1 VKQDAVNDHHL
12 SNSPFQ
18 RRNARTR
25 RLIFALLAGMIGISS
40 TGAWAQARAAKKTT
54 KQEQAQQE
62 LLATQE
68 AAVAALKE
76 EFEKRLAQQE
86 ADSKKREETLR
97 EEAKAATAKAQKSVE
112 DRVAEE
118 KAARE
123 KEVTRLQTA
132 LDANKAE
139 RDKRQSEA
147 PPVVGAL
154 GRGLSLYG
162 LVHADLMVQQGA
174 QDQVNPDNGQPLNT
188 DRFLIRR
195 ARLGARMDR
204 TYGEGGMEID
214 GNTINGP
221 AFRLIDAHASVKL
234 PGSGGLPLLM
244 ATIGFTR
251 IPFGSEVPQED
262 KDRFFLER
270 SIAARALFPDEYDLG
285 LRLMGGWHF
294 LRYAVAVQN
303 GEPLGAGRFA
313 GLDPNKKKDIVGR
326 VGIEDEVIEGI
337 YVVGGASALTGTG
350 FHPGASATKPAITW
364 GDSNGDATLQPSEL
378 TGVPGSAAS
387 PSANF
392 SRFGVGGDLLVAAK
406 TSWLGN
412 TTFAAQVY
420 FANDLDRGLQPADPL
435 ASPAGGQARS
445 FRELGYNIALTQ
457 QLTPLAAVGVRY
469 DFYDPDRDAY
479 NRVTGNIVPNDSSYS
494 SISITGMLIG
504 SGWGRAILEYD
515 INRNHLGL
523 DSSGN
528 PTNLASNAFIL
539 RGEVY
544 F

>member
-1 VKQDAVNDHHL
+1 MKLASLVACVACFA
-12 SNSPFQ
+12 SFQ
-18 RRNARTR
+18 AHAEQR
-25 RLIFALLAGMIGISS
+25 SS
-40 TGAWAQARAAKKTT
+40 KRTT
-54 KQEQAQQE
+54 KQDQAQQE
-62 LLATQE
+62 MLAAQV

-86 ADSKKREETLR
+86 TESKKREDAVR
-97 EEAKAATAKAQKSVE
+97 EEARVATEKAQKAATE
-112 DRVAEE
+112 RVDEE
-118 KAARE
+118 KVARE
-123 KEVTRLQTA
+123 KEVVRLQAA
-132 LDANKAE
+132 LDANKSE
-139 RDKRQSEA
+139 QEKRQNET
-147 PPVVGAL
+147 PPVVKTL
-154 GRGLSLYG
+154 GQGVSLYG
-162 LVHADLMVQQGA
+162 LVQADLAVQQGA
-174 QDQVNPDNGQPLNT
+174 QDQINPDNGQPLNT
-188 DRFLIRR
+188 DRFLLRR

-204 TYGEGGMEID
+204 TYGEGGLEID
-214 GNTINGP
+214 GNTVNGP
-221 AFRLIDAHASVKL
+221 ALRLMDAHASVKL
-234 PGSGGLPLLM
+234 PGSGGIPLLM

-251 IPFGSEVPQED
+251 IPFGYEVPQED

-270 SIAARALFPDEYDLG
+270 SLAARALFPDEYDLG

-326 VGIEDEVIEGI
+326 FGIEDEVIEGI
-337 YVVGGASALTGTG
+337 YVIGGASALTGTG
-350 FHPGASATKPAITW
+350 FHPGSSVTKPTVTW
-364 GDSNGDATLQPSEL
+364 SDSNGDATLQPNEL
-378 TGVPGSAAS
+378 TGVPGTSAS
-387 PSANF
+387 KSAGF

-420 FANDLDRGLQPADPL
+420 FANDLDRGVQPADPW

-445 FRELGYNIALTQ
+445 FRELGYNLALTQ
-457 QLTPLAAVGVRY
+457 QLTPLGAIGVRY

-494 SISITGMLIG
+494 TLSIAGMLMG
-504 SGWGRAILEYD
+504 TGWGRAILEYD

>member
-1 VKQDAVNDHHL
+1 M
-12 SNSPFQ
+12 
-18 RRNARTR
+18 
-25 RLIFALLAGMIGISS
+25 LA
-40 TGAWAQARAAKKTT
+40 AQT
-54 KQEQAQQE
+54 
-62 LLATQE
+62 
-68 AAVAALKE
+68 AAVSALKE

-86 ADSKKREETLR
+86 TESKKREEAVR
-97 EEAKAATAKAQKSVE
+97 EEARVAIEKAKKAAT
-112 DRVAEE
+112 DRVDEE
-118 KAARE
+118 KTARE
-123 KEVTRLQTA
+123 KEVVRLQAA
-132 LDANKAE
+132 LEVNKAE
-139 RDKRQSEA
+139 QEKRQSEA
-147 PPVVGAL
+147 PPVVKTL
-154 GRGLSLYG
+154 GQGVSLYG
-162 LVHADLMVQQGA
+162 LVQADLAVQQGA
-174 QDQVNPDNGQPLNT
+174 QDQINPDNGQPLNM
-188 DRFLIRR
+188 DRFLLRR

-204 TYGEGGMEID
+204 TYGEGGVEID
-214 GNTINGP
+214 GNTVNGP
-221 AFRLIDAHASVKL
+221 ALRLIDAHASVKL
-234 PGSGGLPLLM
+234 PGSGGVPLLM

-251 IPFGSEVPQED
+251 IPFGYEVPQAD

-285 LRLMGGWHF
+285 LRLMGGWHS

-326 VGIEDEVIEGI
+326 VGIEDEVVEGI
-337 YVVGGASALTGTG
+337 YVIGGASALTGTG
-350 FHPGASATKPAITW
+350 FHPGASVTKPTVTW
-364 GDSNGDATLQPSEL
+364 SDSNGDATLQSNEL
-378 TGVPGSAAS
+378 TGVPGSSAS
-387 PSANF
+387 SSATF

-420 FANDLDRGLQPADPL
+420 FANDLDRGVQPADPL
-435 ASPAGGQARS
+435 ASPSGGQARS

-457 QLTPLAAVGVRY
+457 QLTPLGAIGVRY

-479 NRVTGNIVPNDSSYS
+479 NRLTGNIVPNDSSYS
-494 SISITGMLIG
+494 TISIAGMLMG
-504 SGWGRAILEYD
+504 AGWGRAILEYD

-523 DSSGN
+523 DASGN

>member
-1 VKQDAVNDHHL
+1 VKHDTVLGHYFPQDRL
-12 SNSPFQ
+12 RRQ
-18 RRNARTR
+18 RAR
-25 RLIFALLAGMIGISS
+25 RLIWGLLACTACITSAD
-40 TGAWAQARAAKKTT
+40 AWAQQRAPKRVT

-62 LLATQE
+62 MMAAQE
-68 AAVAALKE
+68 AAVAALKT
-76 EFEKRLAQQE
+76 EFEKRLTQQE
-86 ADSKKREETLR
+86 IDSKKREEALR
-97 EEAKAATAKAQKSVE
+97 EEARVATEKAQRDFQ
-112 DRVAEE
+112 DRVTEE
-118 KAARE
+118 KGARE
-123 KEVTRLQTA
+123 KEVTRLQSA
-132 LDANKAE
+132 LDANRAE
-139 RDKRQSEA
+139 QEKRQSEA
-147 PPVVGAL
+147 PPVVGTL
-154 GRGLSLYG
+154 GRGVSLYG
-162 LVHADLMVQQGA
+162 LVQADLAVQQGA
-174 QDQVNPDNGQPLNT
+174 QDQINPDNGQPLNT

-195 ARLGARMDR
+195 ARLGARVDR
-204 TYGEGGMEID
+204 TYGEGGLEID
-214 GNTINGP
+214 GNTVNGP
-221 AFRLIDAHASVKL
+221 AFRLLDAHASVKL
-234 PGSGGLPLLM
+234 AGSGGIPLLM

-326 VGIEDEVIEGI
+326 VGIEDEVVEGV

-350 FHPGASATKPAITW
+350 FHPGSSATKPTVTW
-364 GDSNGDATLQPSEL
+364 SDSSGDGTLQPNEL
-378 TGVPGSAAS
+378 TGVPGSSAS
-387 PSANF
+387 SSANF
-392 SRFGVGGDLLVAAK
+392 SRFGVGGDLLIAAK
-406 TSWLGN
+406 TSWLGS

-445 FRELGYNIALTQ
+445 FRELGYNIAFTQ
-457 QLTPLAAVGVRY
+457 QLTSLAAIGVRY

-479 NRVTGNIVPNDSSYS
+479 NRVTGNIVPSDSSYS
-494 SISITGMLIG
+494 TISIAGMLIG
-504 SGWGRAILEYD
+504 AGWGRAILEYD

-528 PTNLASNAFIL
+528 PSNLASNAFIL

>member
-1 VKQDAVNDHHL
+1 VAC
-12 SNSPFQ
+12 
-18 RRNARTR
+18 
-25 RLIFALLAGMIGISS
+25 FAAIE
-40 TGAWAQARAAKKTT
+40 AQAQGRAAKKPT

-62 LLATQE
+62 MAAAQT
-68 AAVAALKE
+68 AAVAAVKE
-76 EFEKRLAQQE
+76 EFEKRLLQQE
-86 ADSKKREETLR
+86 TDSKKREEAVR
-97 EEAKAATAKAQKSVE
+97 EEAQAATEKAQKAAE
-112 DRVAEE
+112 ERVAEE

-123 KEVTRLQTA
+123 KEVVRLQAA
-132 LDANKAE
+132 LDANKADQ
-139 RDKRQSEA
+139 DKRQNEA
-147 PPVVGAL
+147 PPVVKTQAQGV
-154 GRGLSLYG
+154 SLYG
-162 LVHADLMVQQGA
+162 LVQSDLVIQQGA
-174 QDQVNPDNGQPLNT
+174 QDQINPDNGQPLNT

-195 ARLGARMDR
+195 ARLGARLDR
-204 TYGEGGMEID
+204 TYGEGGLEID
-214 GNTINGP
+214 GNTVNGP

-234 PGSGGLPLLM
+234 PGSGRIPLLM
-244 ATIGFTR
+244 ATIGLTR
-251 IPFGSEVPQED
+251 IPFGYEVPQED

-285 LRLMGGWHF
+285 FRLMGGWHF
-294 LRYAVAVQN
+294 LRYALAVQN

-313 GLDPNKKKDIVGR
+313 GLDPKKKKDIVGR
-326 VGIEDEVIEGI
+326 MGIEDEVMEGI
-337 YVVGGASALTGTG
+337 YVIGGASALTGTG
-350 FHPGASATKPAITW
+350 FHPGSSVTKPTVTW
-364 GDSNGDATLQPSEL
+364 SDSNGDATLQPNEL
-378 TGVPGSAAS
+378 TGVPGSSAS
-387 PSANF
+387 SSATF

-435 ASPAGGQARS
+435 GSPSGGQARS
-445 FRELGYNIALTQ
+445 FRELGYNLALTQ
-457 QLTPLAAVGVRY
+457 QLTALGAVGVRY

-494 SISITGMLIG
+494 TIAITGMVIG
-504 SGWGRAILEYD
+504 AGWGRAILEYD

-528 PTNLASNAFIL
+528 PTNLASNALIL